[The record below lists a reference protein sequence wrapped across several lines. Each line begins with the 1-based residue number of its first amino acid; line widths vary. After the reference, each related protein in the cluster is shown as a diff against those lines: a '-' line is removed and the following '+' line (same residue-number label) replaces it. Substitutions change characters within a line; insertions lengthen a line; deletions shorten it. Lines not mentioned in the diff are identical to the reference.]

1 MKQIKKNYIFQVLL
15 QVINFV
21 LPLITVPYVARVL
34 GPEIIGKV
42 SYANSLA
49 YYFYII
55 ASLGLNVYASREVAY
70 NQGDNSKVS
79 SVFSSVV
86 FLKTVILIPL
96 AITYFAID
104 QSLIWLITFVNILYL
119 FMDISWFFQGIQDF
133 KILFLRNII
142 IKVLSVVLIFTLVK
156 STKDIYLYALIMYG
170 SSLIGLL
177 LLIPSLKKHIDL
189 NVFYSNFFKLKNFNY
204 LLLSLPLYIPQLG
217 IDIYN
222 SIDRSFIGYMVN
234 ETEVGYYEMSQKIV
248 RVFLI
253 LITSL
258 GTVLMPQIASMIKSG
273 KEIKTTID
281 KSIGFTLFL
290 TCGIVGLLFSLSDFI
305 VTFFL
310 GERFIQS
317 INLLRILSFI
327 LLPISIGSII
337 GTQYML
343 PIGMD
348 KQYKTPVLIGVT
360 VNIILNIIL
369 ISAISSN
376 GAAIASVISE
386 FSVMST
392 MIILTFKKINFLKLI
407 NKHNQFFIAS
417 ALSIILSLIIKIYMS
432 INIFNILFLSSIYVF
447 VYLILSYSLST
458 FFKRQIK
465 SIKFKH

>member
-1 MKQIKKNYIFQVLL
+1 MKHIKKNYIFQLLL
-15 QVINFV
+15 QVMNLA
-21 LPLITVPYVARVL
+21 LPLITVPYIARVL
-34 GPEIIGKV
+34 GPEVIGKV

-55 ASLGLNVYASREVAY
+55 GSFGLNIYASREIAY
-70 NQGDNSKVS
+70 NQGDKIKISA
-79 SVFSSVV
+79 VFSSIV
-86 FLKTVILIPL
+86 FLKTIILIPL
-96 AITYFAID
+96 AITYFTID

-133 KILFLRNII
+133 KILFLRNIV
-142 IKVLSVVLIFTLVK
+142 IKVLSVLLIFTLIK
-156 STKDIYLYALIMYG
+156 SADDIYLYALIMYG

-177 LLIPSLKKHIDL
+177 LLIPSVKKHLDL
-189 NVFYSNFFKLKNFNY
+189 KTFFGNFFRLKNFNY

-273 KEIKTTID
+273 KEIKTTLD

-290 TCGIVGLLFSLSDFI
+290 TCGILGLLFSLSDFI

-310 GERFIQS
+310 GERFIES
-317 INLLRILSFI
+317 INLLRILSFL

-348 KQYKTPVLIGVT
+348 KQYKTPVIIGVV

-369 ISAISSN
+369 IKSFASN
-376 GAAIASVISE
+376 GAALASVISE
-386 FSVMST
+386 FAVVST
-392 MIILTFKKINFLKLI
+392 MVVLTFKRINFLTLI
-407 NKHNQFFIAS
+407 NKHYQFFIAS
-417 ALSIILSLIIKIYMS
+417 TLSIISTLILKSYMD
-432 INIFNILFLSSIYVF
+432 ITITNIVILGILYVF
-447 VYLILSYSLST
+447 LYLSMSVSSSVLVRKII
-458 FFKRQIK
+458 FK
-465 SIKFKH
+465 S